1 MTPNRFQQWLEEL
14 RIPECF
20 VDFKYNRA
28 NASFDI
34 HVIADVNGVSMM
46 FPMRVKLDEL
56 NDTRK
61 MQTFMDTFAEKTV
74 AGLEKA
80 GKKFKFNE

>member
-1 MTPNRFQQWLEEL
+1 MTPSRFQKWLEEL
-14 RIPECF
+14 RIPECY
-20 VDFKYNRA
+20 VDFKYNKR

-46 FPMRVKLDEL
+46 SPVRVLLDEL

-61 MQTFMDTFAEKTV
+61 MQTFMDTFVEKQV
-74 AGLEKA
+74 AALERA

>member
-1 MTPNRFQQWLEEL
+1 MTPSRFQQWLEEL
-14 RIPECF
+14 RVPECF
-20 VDFKYNRA
+20 VDFKYNRK

-46 FPMRVKLDEL
+46 YPTRVLLDEL
-56 NDTRK
+56 NDSRK
-61 MQTFMDTFAEKTV
+61 MQEFMDKFAERAV
-74 AGLEKA
+74 AGLERA